1 MSLSSLRFS
10 RLSRAGIAAVALAP
24 ALVLAAPAAVAAE
37 TEAPASDSSAAAT
50 DDAEGTEDDAD
61 SSAAGS
67 AEGALPEGIGSEDA
81 ASSLSDADWK
91 SVAKILGDVL
101 GGNVSLQ
108 TILDIIS
115 VVNDGDATVGD
126 VIGSVTGSLGG
137 EDEDEDA
144 SGGDDAV
151 ETDNAGDSADA
162 TE

>member
-24 ALVLAAPAAVAAE
+24 ALVLAAPAAVADE
-37 TEAPASDSSAAAT
+37 VEAPATDSSASAT
-50 DDAEGTEDDAD
+50 DDAEG
-61 SSAAGS
+61 S
-67 AEGALPEGIGSEDA
+67 LPEGIGSEDA

-137 EDEDEDA
+137 DDSGDNGDN
-144 SGGDDAV
+144 GGDDA
-151 ETDNAGDSADA
+151 GDAA
-162 TE
+162 E